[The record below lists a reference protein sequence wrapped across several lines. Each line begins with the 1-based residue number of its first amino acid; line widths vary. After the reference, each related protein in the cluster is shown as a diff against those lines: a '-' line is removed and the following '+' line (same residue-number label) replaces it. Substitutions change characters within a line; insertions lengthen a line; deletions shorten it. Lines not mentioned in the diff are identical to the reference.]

1 MRKSKKQRPLPMYVI
16 FGSLVILQKRLK
28 AGFGRAKINQKLFH
42 ERDLFK
48 NAFGANKINYAMH
61 SIIYN
66 PG

>member
-1 MRKSKKQRPLPMYVI
+1 MYVI